1 MKSKKLIIEN
11 LNSADK
17 YLKETKAN
25 ILEMK
30 RLIDCTKKNKREK
43 LKEYE
48 DLLCTYK
55 NLLEAKK
62 ILESKI

>member
-1 MKSKKLIIEN
+1 
-11 LNSADK
+11 
-17 YLKETKAN
+17 
-25 ILEMK
+25 MK

-43 LKEYE
+43 LEEYE

-55 NLLEAKK
+55 NLLEVKR